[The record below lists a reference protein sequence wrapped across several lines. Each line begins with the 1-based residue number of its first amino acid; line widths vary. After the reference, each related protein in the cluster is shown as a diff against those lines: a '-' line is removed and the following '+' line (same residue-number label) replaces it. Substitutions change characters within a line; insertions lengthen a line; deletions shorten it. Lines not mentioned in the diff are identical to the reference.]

1 MSATVPTPATRK
13 ANFPPILTW
22 QNPVKTG
29 TLVAE
34 LLGALLL
41 LRYGNLLRFG
51 LRVTYWAV
59 GFSGIAEYA
68 SRLVTG
74 KKQGV
79 VSSYKPSRFINISQ
93 VTVEKYANKAA
104 KASVDT
110 IHDVKKLFDA
120 EDLSLS
126 LTVFIGAFFAYLL
139 TGVLSI
145 STLLIVGVVL
155 AFAVPPIYLKFQ
167 KEIDH
172 FAAIAHQEATK
183 HANTASTHVNKA
195 IGPHLDVAKKH
206 VANVSSIV
214 GLNRGGFPSDATKS
228 AKTTSADVPPVGTVK
243 AAEPVVKTPKIA
255 ESSVPPVSSVTTHT
269 STSSS
274 TTLPKKPVAPEAA
287 SANTAAYPDI
297 LKYDTVP
304 TLTGSINLNPDLPAK
319 ADIPVAASKAAETPS
334 TLKTDGVD
342 LASELKQSIA
352 EDKKL
357 PSF

>member
-1 MSATVPTPATRK
+1 MSATGPTPIAKK

-22 QNPVKTG
+22 QNPVKSG

-51 LRVTYWAV
+51 LRATYWAV
-59 GFSGIAEYA
+59 AVSGSAEYA
-68 SRLVTG
+68 SRLFSG
-74 KKQGV
+74 NRHGV
-79 VSSYKPSRFINISQ
+79 VSSYKPSRFININQ
-93 VTVEKYANKAA
+93 VTVEKYTNKAA
-104 KASVDT
+104 KAAVDT
-110 IHDVKKLFDA
+110 IHDVKRLFDA
-120 EDLSLS
+120 EDLALS

-139 TGVLSI
+139 TGVLSV
-145 STLLIVGVVL
+145 STLLIVSVVL
-155 AFAVPPIYLKFQ
+155 AFTVPPVYLKFQ

-172 FAAIAHQEATK
+172 FAAIAHQEVTK
-183 HANTASTHVNKA
+183 HANTASAHVNKA

-206 VANVSSIV
+206 AANVSSIV

-243 AAEPVVKTPKIA
+243 AAEPVVKTPKIT
-255 ESSVPPVSSVTTHT
+255 ESSVPPASTATTH
-269 STSSS
+269 STTTTT
-274 TTLPKKPVAPEAA
+274 TTLPKKPAPEAT
-287 SANTAAYPDI
+287 SPHTAAYPDI

-319 ADIPVAASKAAETPS
+319 ADIPTAASKAADSPS
-334 TLKTDGVD
+334 TFKSDSVD
-342 LASELKQSIA
+342 LASDLKQSIA